1 MIRVILV
8 LCLIFYSCEKEMVI
22 APTNLTVT
30 AISGGVRLT
39 WEDQSDNEHGF
50 EVWRKI
56 DTNDYILLTTTEP
69 NIETYDDM
77 DYQIGTLKY
86 KVRAKGGDQCSLF
99 TTKDAPAP
107 LEFVFT
113 STGDGSGL
121 GVFNLEVSETVTATI
136 DGTGKF
142 YTDLAGTTGE
152 SSTKV
157 FTVGALRRTYIKVPS
172 GIATLRI
179 KNVVIKWGANVSGSD
194 PLNDGWDTYVYGDN
208 SSTNCPRVSID
219 VATMT
224 YNTSINVFGLN
235 TLYGD
240 LSGNSIMTYME
251 IADGTP
257 DHTTPGHGGA
267 TVHGDISLMPLN
279 TFDCWDDTHFTG
291 TCVSA
296 DMFVIWCNGLNEV
309 TFNLSVMPSLQTLI
323 INAGNS
329 CNVIGDISLCPNL
342 VFVQVSVSNSISGS
356 IVGNIALEYIY
367 IVSGNTITVPNV
379 TNVTKLGYLQI
390 TGFTPTSANVNQ
402 ILADIWTNRNVAR
415 VYTSREIYLNGTP
428 TGQGLTDKTNLQAY
442 RSPNNDAGYSLWTI
456 STL

>member
-1 MIRVILV
+1 
-8 LCLIFYSCEKEMVI
+8 MVI

-50 EVWRKI
+50 EVWRKV
-56 DTNDYILLTTTEP
+56 DSADYVLLTTVDV

-86 KVRAKGGDQCSLF
+86 KVRAIAGLENSSF
-99 TTKDAPAP
+99 AIKDAPAP
-107 LEFVFT
+107 LEFIFT
-113 STGDGSGL
+113 STGNGSGL
-121 GVFNLEVSETVTATI
+121 GVFNLQVSEQTTMTI

-152 SSTKV
+152 STSV
-157 FTVGALRRTYIKVPS
+157 VLTVAGSGFNGTLNRIYIKVPS
-172 GIATLRI
+172 GVAIVRV
-179 KNVVIKWGANVSGSD
+179 KNVVTKWGEPTGGGNV
-194 PLNDGWDTYVYGDN
+194 LNDGWDTYCYGDN

-257 DHTTPGHGGA
+257 NHTTPGHGGA
-267 TVHGDISLMPLN
+267 TVHGDISLMPIN

-309 TFNLSVMPSLQTLI
+309 TFNLSVMPLLQTLI
-323 INAGNS
+323 IYADNS

-415 VYTSREIYLNGTP
+415 VYNSREIYLNGTP

-442 RSPNNDAGYSLWTI
+442 RSPNNDGAYSLWTI